1 MRTVIGL
8 DIFSFIF
15 FRCTYLFIIYTCQW
29 AFLAAQMV
37 KNLPAMQKTQVQS
50 LGCKDPLGKEMATHS
65 SILAWRISWTQEPLR
80 LLCNYFATVGLQR
93 VRHDWA
99 SNTLTF
105 NCFISLSFLFFFL
118 VALQGMRDL
127 SFPPRD
133 RIHAASSGSVES
145 WPLDCQGNL
154 FLLPL
159 FILYIS
165 VDRVQIY
172 YNLCEIIKFQI

>member
-1 MRTVIGL
+1 MRTVTGL

-15 FRCTYLFIIYTCQW
+15 FRCTYLFIICTCQW
-29 AFLAAQMV
+29 AFLVAQMV
-37 KNLPAMQKTQVQS
+37 KNLPAMQKTQVLS
-50 LGCKDPLGKEMATHS
+50 LGCKDHLGKEMATHS
-65 SILAWRISWTQEPLR
+65 SILAWRIPWTEEPLR
-80 LLCNYFATVGLQR
+80 LWSVGLQR

-105 NCFISLSFLFFFL
+105 NCFISLSFLFFL

-172 YNLCEIIKFQI
+172 YNLCEIIKFQV